1 MSTSKLGKSLCDLY
15 RAERKTLRLLS
26 TALEGTALGGAL
38 TEQADL
44 LQQLSNDIIIELK
57 AYTYTDECSCE
68 EMERLNFESFK
79 RLLSELHKRRASITT
94 QQGCLLSDEY
104 DLFVFGDVMKQLG
117 HEMGLVSKRVHLAR
131 DEKDLYAI
139 LVSSYRKR
147 TSLLKATTT
156 DDADDA
162 ATPADSFSPSSLTS
176 MKITSA
182 YAALME
188 RHGKRLEKY
197 RRDDVCVPERDSTI
211 SFEVQ

>member
-1 MSTSKLGKSLCDLY
+1 MG
-15 RAERKTLRLLS
+15 
-26 TALEGTALGGAL
+26 
-38 TEQADL
+38 
-44 LQQLSNDIIIELK
+44 
-57 AYTYTDECSCE
+57 
-68 EMERLNFESFK
+68 
-79 RLLSELHKRRASITT
+79 
-94 QQGCLLSDEY
+94 
-104 DLFVFGDVMKQLG
+104 KQLG

-139 LVSSYRKR
+139 LVSTWGKR

-156 DDADDA
+156 DDDDA